1 MPAAHEEL
9 VRTEPRHVAV
19 CDYIAGMTDQFLLRK
34 HRDFRR
40 HSTAAG

>member
-9 VRTEPRHVAV
+9 VSSEPRPVAV

-40 HSTAAG
+40 HSAAAG